1 MKLVHLWLT
10 FELSRG
16 MNICHVRRILMLGSM
31 SRSRKDTNATQRY
44 YCHQIRHY
52 QYYFKKLRVGLKE
65 FKKSYDLQR
74 SVDATI
80 ATTVSV
86 MKIAMISLW
95 LANVRI

>member
-1 MKLVHLWLT
+1 MALEW
-10 FELSRG
+10 F
-16 MNICHVRRILMLGSM
+16 
-31 SRSRKDTNATQRY
+31 QY
-44 YCHQIRHY
+44 YC
-52 QYYFKKLRVGLKE
+52 KKLRVGLKE

-95 LANVRI
+95 LANVRIRLKIHAFWILLDAFICVEI

>member
-1 MKLVHLWLT
+1 MALEW
-10 FELSRG
+10 F
-16 MNICHVRRILMLGSM
+16 
-31 SRSRKDTNATQRY
+31 QY
-44 YCHQIRHY
+44 YC
-52 QYYFKKLRVGLKE
+52 KKLRVGLKE